1 MYWMQ
6 FLETFFLR
14 RKLFFSLIFLL
25 SSSMSQEVYQS
36 INFEKKMLNKRFLLP
51 FSFFLISIFLISTC
65 FSYTECASG
74 KFRTWKFEN
83 CSFDNVDGCAR
94 IVMLY
99 GARDL
104 VLPDNE
110 KDMKPHCE

>member
-1 MYWMQ
+1 MSLDQ
-6 FLETFFLR
+6 RFPSSFTFFAIVSA
-14 RKLFFSLIFLL
+14 SL
-25 SSSMSQEVYQS
+25 
-36 INFEKKMLNKRFLLP
+36 
-51 FSFFLISIFLISTC
+51 FLISILD
-65 FSYTECASG
+65 YTESASG